1 MNAEWC
7 QATTNP
13 KTKPDDLG
21 CKSSCAG
28 CQSLH
33 PLSPFIIITH
43 PESRY
48 SFYRPTWCQ
57 WQWQCHWQAGALLRQ
72 SSTDWCSGIV
82 VIVPRRMIPLLRGQ
96 RQAHSPSAGT
106 VVSDAVTSELGDR
119 QSSHPVKNPASI
131 LWQVLEAL
139 PGVAYPGFRDNRSTL
154 NTKTGYIKKKPTKWI
169 YSTLSNYCQCL
180 PKHRTTIA
188 SALRVNSH
196 NVNLAVQHIR

>member
-1 MNAEWC
+1 MLTLECKDTRLYWILSWILSHVSDESGDLLPGGPGFSCCCHHGRAIARVHPVHLMNAEWC

-57 WQWQCHWQAGALLRQ
+57 WQWQCHWRAGALRQ
-72 SSTDWCSGIV
+72 
-82 VIVPRRMIPLLRGQ
+82 P
-96 RQAHSPSAGT
+96 
-106 VVSDAVTSELGDR
+106 
-119 QSSHPVKNPASI
+119 PAS
-131 LWQVLEAL
+131 QVADRGT
-139 PGVAYPGFRDNRSTL
+139 PSRMDKRVAPDKEGAS
-154 NTKTGYIKKKPTKWI
+154 K
-169 YSTLSNYCQCL
+169 QCL
-180 PKHRTTIA
+180 RRRKTLDSKPGQ
-188 SALRVNSH
+188 VE
-196 NVNLAVQHIR
+196 LA